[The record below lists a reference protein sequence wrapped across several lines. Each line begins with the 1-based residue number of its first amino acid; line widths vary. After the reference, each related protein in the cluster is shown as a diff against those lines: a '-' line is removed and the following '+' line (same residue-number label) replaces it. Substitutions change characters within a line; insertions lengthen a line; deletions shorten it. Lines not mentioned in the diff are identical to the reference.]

1 MPGSVFGLLDGNG
14 FTNESAANVN
24 ELASPFDLAV
34 GANLAHRGFGRIIRL
49 GKPRRS
55 ASSTE

>member
-34 GANLAHRGFGRIIRL
+34 GATWRTAA
-49 GKPRRS
+49 S
-55 ASSTE
+55 AG